1 MRLQKEKEI
10 QPMLNQLKNRYRQW
24 QYRRICRTLQLP
36 PQLIQ
41 DLPTLANQT
50 QQSGAAVQQLQTTM
64 QQTLSRLQQD
74 DLTTLSLLER
84 VTKLERAASSQ
95 GSHNMDLNMLMKTTY
110 SQSGEDAILAY
121 LFAVL
126 GIPFAKCTY
135 LDLGANR
142 PKEMSNTYFFYEQG
156 ATGTLIEANPALIPA
171 LQKERSGDVILN
183 RCIAPKSGDVIPFH
197 VMNVDGLSTPE
208 DVTELLAN
216 HPDLKLLETVNVET
230 VSVNDLFAQMHAVP
244 VFVNIDRGHG
254 DGNFTFHRLYKI
266 SSTGIDFGNDSL
278 FQKAASW
285 TEKSGDSGIFAGK
298 RLCGICLYRNQFH
311 FY

>member
-1 MRLQKEKEI
+1 MRLQKEDEI

-110 SQSGEDAILAY
+110 SLRRRCHFSISVCRSGHSVCKVY
-121 LFAVL
+121 LF
-126 GIPFAKCTY
+126 GFGGKSSKGNEQY
-135 LDLGANR
+135 L
-142 PKEMSNTYFFYEQG
+142 F
-156 ATGTLIEANPALIPA
+156 
-171 LQKERSGDVILN
+171 
-183 RCIAPKSGDVIPFH
+183 
-197 VMNVDGLSTPE
+197 
-208 DVTELLAN
+208 LL
-216 HPDLKLLETVNVET
+216 
-230 VSVNDLFAQMHAVP
+230 
-244 VFVNIDRGHG
+244 
-254 DGNFTFHRLYKI
+254 
-266 SSTGIDFGNDSL
+266 
-278 FQKAASW
+278 
-285 TEKSGDSGIFAGK
+285 
-298 RLCGICLYRNQFH
+298 
-311 FY
+311 